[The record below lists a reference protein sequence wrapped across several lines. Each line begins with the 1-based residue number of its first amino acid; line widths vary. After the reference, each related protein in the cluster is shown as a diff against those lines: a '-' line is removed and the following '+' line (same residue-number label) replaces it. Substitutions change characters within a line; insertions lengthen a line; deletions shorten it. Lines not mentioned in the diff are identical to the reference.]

1 MRLNLPVTQH
11 NYDYPADEL
20 LVSTTNLKG
29 EITHCN
35 GAFQRVSGFDMAELL
50 GQPHSLIRHPRC
62 AGRRV
67 QGFVAHHWPG
77 PAVDG
82 IGKKPPQKWRSL
94 LGAGQR
100 HAHHAR
106 RQTTRIPVGAHQTH
120 GPRN

>member
-50 GQPHSLIRHPRC
+50 GQPHSLIRHPMCRPPRSRIC
-62 AGRRV
+62 GARLAGASRGRV
-67 QGFVAHHWPG
+67 W
-77 PAVDG
+77 
-82 IGKKPPQKWRSL
+82 
-94 LGAGQR
+94 
-100 HAHHAR
+100 
-106 RQTTRIPVGAHQTH
+106 
-120 GPRN
+120 